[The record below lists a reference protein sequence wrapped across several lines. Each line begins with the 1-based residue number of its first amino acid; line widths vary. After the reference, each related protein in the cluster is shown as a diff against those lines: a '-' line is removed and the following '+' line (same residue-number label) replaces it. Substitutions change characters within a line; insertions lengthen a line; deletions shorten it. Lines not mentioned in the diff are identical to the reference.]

1 MAGPQKKRKS
11 GSSGGTL
18 LGIVLLLVALTVAGG
33 LSFAYYRAAN
43 RPDIDAATL
52 CPEDGPSGHLAILLD
67 TTDPLTLSQL
77 QAARQIIERRIDQAE
92 DFTRV
97 SFSTVSPDSDVRQS
111 AFFSLCKPPTGKN
124 ASQLTD
130 NPRMIKEKFRD
141 DFERPLRTAL
151 DELMGIGE
159 ASSSPIMEALQEF
172 VTSIPDFNVT
182 DIPREVVMMTDL
194 MQHSDAFSFYRGGTW
209 SSFSDAGGPRR
220 FGQNFEGVKLQV
232 LRIPRRVEMAA
243 TVDDFWVRYFDA
255 QGFNRIEVDRIG
267 DL

>member
-1 MAGPQKKRKS
+1 MAGPKKKS
-11 GSSGGTL
+11 GSDGGTL

-33 LSFAYYRAAN
+33 LAYSYYGAAH
-43 RPDIDAATL
+43 RPAIDAATL
-52 CPEDGPSGHLAILLD
+52 CPEDGPSGHLAILVD

-77 QAARQIIERRIDQAE
+77 QTARQIIELEIARAE

-111 AFFSLCKPPTGKN
+111 AFFSLCKPPTGKDAN
-124 ASQLTD
+124 QLTE
-130 NPRMIKEKFRD
+130 NPTVIQERFRD

-151 DELMGIGE
+151 DDLMGIGE
-159 ASSSPIMEALQEF
+159 APSSPIMEALQEF
-172 VTSIPDFNVT
+172 VSSIPGFNVT
-182 DIPREVVMMTDL
+182 VARRDVIMMTDL

-209 SSFSDAGGPRR
+209 SSFSDAGGPKR
-220 FGQNFEGVKLQV
+220 FGQNFEGANLFV

-243 TVDDFWVRYFDA
+243 TVDDFWYRYFDV
-255 QGFNRIEVDRIG
+255 QGFDRVKIKGIG